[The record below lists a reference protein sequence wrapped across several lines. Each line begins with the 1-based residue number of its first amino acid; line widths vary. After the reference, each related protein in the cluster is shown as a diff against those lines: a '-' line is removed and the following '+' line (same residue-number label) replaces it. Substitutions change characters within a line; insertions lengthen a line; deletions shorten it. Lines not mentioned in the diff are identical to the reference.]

1 MSDFKEKRA
10 TPRYRKRFPGA
21 IKISTGSRSCV
32 ADLIDISSGGVGIEY
47 YDMSRFLDVIPNDL
61 VTIEFLVKSTDIADP
76 DARDILRTL
85 EDLCLG
91 SGSAS
96 EDIGTR
102 KSENMT
108 MRARVVW
115 IYLNRLGLQ
124 FLPSG

>member
-61 VTIEFLVKSTDIADP
+61 VTIEFLVKSKDIADP

-85 EDLCLG
+85 EDRWLG
-91 SGSAS
+91 SCSVS

>member
-10 TPRYRKRFPGA
+10 TQRYRKRFPGA
-21 IKISTGSRSCV
+21 IKIWAGSRSCV

-76 DARDILRTL
+76 DAKDIIRML
-85 EDLCLG
+85 EDRLLG
-91 SGSAS
+91 SSSAS
-96 EDIGTR
+96 EDIGAQR
-102 KSENMT
+102 SENMT

-124 FLPSG
+124 FLPIK

>member
-32 ADLIDISSGGVGIEY
+32 ADLIDIGSGGVGIEY
-47 YDMSRFLDVIPNDL
+47 YDMLRFLDVIPNDL
-61 VTIEFLVKSTDIADP
+61 VTIEFILKSQDITDP
-76 DARDILRTL
+76 EARDILRTL
-85 EDLCLG
+85 EERWLGAG
-91 SGSAS
+91 SGS
-96 EDIGTR
+96 EDIGVQR
-102 KSENMT
+102 SENMT

>member
-1 MSDFKEKRA
+1 MSDLKEKRA
-10 TPRYRKRFPGA
+10 TQRYRKRFPGA

-32 ADLIDISSGGVGIEY
+32 ADLRDIGSGGVGIEY

-61 VTIEFLVKSTDIADP
+61 VTIEFILKSKDITDP
-76 DARDILRTL
+76 EARDILRTL
-85 EDLCLG
+85 EERWLG
-91 SGSAS
+91 SCSAS

-108 MRARVVW
+108 MRARIVW

-124 FLPSG
+124 FLPIK

>member
-21 IKISTGSRSCV
+21 IKISTGSHSCV
-32 ADLIDISSGGVGIEY
+32 ADLIDVSSGGVGIEY

-61 VTIEFLVKSTDIADP
+61 VTIEFILKSQDITDP
-76 DARDILRTL
+76 EARDILRTL
-85 EDLCLG
+85 EERWLGAG
-91 SGSAS
+91 SGS
-96 EDIGTR
+96 EDIGVQR
-102 KSENMT
+102 SENMT

>member
-1 MSDFKEKRA
+1 MSDLKEKRA

-85 EDLCLG
+85 EDRWLVSC
-91 SGSAS
+91 SVS

-102 KSENMT
+102 KSENMA

>member
-32 ADLIDISSGGVGIEY
+32 ADLVDIGSGGVGIEY

-61 VTIEFLVKSTDIADP
+61 VTIEFLVKSEDIADP

-85 EDLCLG
+85 EDRWLG
-91 SGSAS
+91 SCSVS

>member
-32 ADLIDISSGGVGIEY
+32 ADLIDIGSGGVGIEY
-47 YDMSRFLDVIPNDL
+47 YDMLRFLDVIPNDL
-61 VTIEFLVKSTDIADP
+61 VTIEFILKSQDITDP
-76 DARDILRTL
+76 EARDTLRTL
-85 EDLCLG
+85 EDRWLGAG
-91 SGSAS
+91 SGS
-96 EDIGTR
+96 EDIGVQR
-102 KSENMT
+102 SENMT

>member
-21 IKISTGSRSCV
+21 IKISTGSHSCV
-32 ADLIDISSGGVGIEY
+32 ADLIDIGSGGVGIEY

-61 VTIEFLVKSTDIADP
+61 VTIEFLVKSKDIGDP
-76 DARDILRTL
+76 DARDTIRML
-85 EDLCLG
+85 EDRYFG
-91 SGSAS
+91 PRGTSGDTEAL
-96 EDIGTR
+96 
-102 KSENMT
+102 KSEKMS

-124 FLPSG
+124 FLPIK

>member
-21 IKISTGSRSCV
+21 IKISTGSHSCV
-32 ADLIDISSGGVGIEY
+32 ADLIDVSSGGVGIEY

-61 VTIEFLVKSTDIADP
+61 VTIEFLVKSKDITDP
-76 DARDILRTL
+76 EARDILRTL
-85 EDLCLG
+85 EDRWLG
-91 SGSAS
+91 SCSVS

>member
-1 MSDFKEKRA
+1 MSDLKEKRA

-76 DARDILRTL
+76 EARDIIRML
-85 EDLCLG
+85 EDRLLG
-91 SGSAS
+91 SS
-96 EDIGTR
+96 ETSGDTEAL
-102 KSENMT
+102 KSENVI

>member
-85 EDLCLG
+85 EDRWLVSC
-91 SGSAS
+91 SVS

-102 KSENMT
+102 KSENMA

>member
-1 MSDFKEKRA
+1 
-10 TPRYRKRFPGA
+10 
-21 IKISTGSRSCV
+21 V
-32 ADLIDISSGGVGIEY
+32 ADLVDIGSGGVGIEY

-61 VTIEFLVKSTDIADP
+61 VTIEFLVKSEDIADP
-76 DARDILRTL
+76 EARDILRTL
-85 EDLCLG
+85 EDRWLG
-91 SGSAS
+91 SCSVS

>member
-1 MSDFKEKRA
+1 MSDFEEKRA
-10 TPRYRKRFPGA
+10 TQRYRKRFPGA

-32 ADLIDISSGGVGIEY
+32 ADVVDICSGGVGIEY

-61 VTIEFLVKSTDIADP
+61 VTIEFLVKSTDIVDP
-76 DARDILRTL
+76 DARDTIRML
-85 EDLCLG
+85 ENRHLG
-91 SGSAS
+91 SS
-96 EDIGTR
+96 ETSGDTEER
-102 KSENMT
+102 RSENVI